1 MLRYVCMG
9 LRPCGIVRIGIIL
22 SVDHSMNIGII
33 ALAAQDRII
42 DLCAIAVDPADHI
55 GVLGDEA
62 VEIYGDRTGCHGV
75 VVRDLR
81 DLRLIRRLDIIGN
94 SLLILLLSFMIFVE
108 DRIEAIA
115 AESDDR

>member
-1 MLRYVCMG
+1 
-9 LRPCGIVRIGIIL
+9 
-22 SVDHSMNIGII
+22 MNIGII

-81 DLRLIRRLDIIGN
+81 LDIIGN